1 MTSTIDPE
9 LVRSLEDASAAL
21 IERIREA
28 IRDFYAAQPADW
40 ETWELWRTPKPW
52 EGRALTNLERYHS
65 HLQAAMGAC
74 QAGDIEP
81 ITLEAA
87 SYGGLSKDLD
97 FDKAWMTEQNQEA
110 VQQAVR
116 QVVRVADRIH
126 RLGYDELEKTGRL

>member
-9 LVRSLEDASAAL
+9 LARSLEEASAAL
-21 IERIREA
+21 IERIRAA
-28 IRDFYAAQPADW
+28 IRDFYAAQPAGW

-65 HLQAAMGAC
+65 HLQAAMRAY

-87 SYGGLSKDLD
+87 SYGGLAKDLD
-97 FDKAWMTEQNQEA
+97 FDRAWMTEQNQEA